1 VRKSLFEYCLNK
13 GSFFTKLLVSTFQK
27 AKKQASVLR
36 FVSKKD
42 LIRLSWIRRIFGSRS
57 AEPTARE
64 VTGPVFRIGLDL
76 PKQAVEDAI
85 DELTTMLGVSTIYAF
100 NEKNRL
106 IIEYRSW
113 VEESTAGGPDETIE
127 LIKAMKQY
135 AASSDEAQLTNA
147 ILRSEKANIIL
158 QFTSNLVLFVKTI
171 ENINLALASIRVRR
185 VAIALAKILK
195 GEF

>member
-1 VRKSLFEYCLNK
+1 
-13 GSFFTKLLVSTFQK
+13 
-27 AKKQASVLR
+27 
-36 FVSKKD
+36 
-42 LIRLSWIRRIFGSRS
+42 
-57 AEPTARE
+57 
-64 VTGPVFRIGLDL
+64 
-76 PKQAVEDAI
+76 
-85 DELTTMLGVSTIYAF
+85 
-100 NEKNRL
+100 
-106 IIEYRSW
+106 
-113 VEESTAGGPDETIE
+113 
-127 LIKAMKQY
+127 MKQY